1 MIEITEEI
9 KQQIYD
15 LYDECLENLS
25 QFHRKVDLFVI
36 PAELA
41 AIILKET
48 NIDVA
53 GYWVCID
60 NYGIMHAL
68 EEHGNPISEAKR
80 GQIALERE
88 DFIKMLD
95 MFLNPDEI
103 ITIGTTRHTQKSLLQ
118 FIRKIDDK
126 IYVVK
131 EVRSVTSKKK
141 NKLSRLVFYTMYK
154 IIATKSA

>member
-9 KQQIYD
+9 KKQIYD

-25 QFHRKVDLFVI
+25 QFHRKIDLFII
-36 PAELA
+36 PIELA
-41 AIILKET
+41 TLIFEKTE
-48 NIDVA
+48 IDVA

-60 NYGIMHAL
+60 NYGIIHAL

-95 MFLNPDEI
+95 VFLNPDEI
-103 ITIGTTRHTQKSLLQ
+103 LTIGKTRHTQKSLLQ

-131 EVRSVTSKKK
+131 EVRSVISKKK
-141 NKLSRLVFYTMYK
+141 SKVSRLVFHTMYK
-154 IIATKSA
+154 IKATKLA